1 MSKKIIEKDLENVV
15 DSLNLDELSDEEK
28 EILLQDALQEFE
40 KIPGVEFEDISDND
54 EQNLNNDFK
63 TTRKVLVKNINR
75 LEKLTQI
82 CINNVAIDQNNIG
95 MLQTSLGVIT
105 ESSKAL
111 KLLAEL
117 QGKLFTNKQQAKKV
131 NEEQSDDKPNNNLP
145 DGWSVK

>member
-131 NEEQSDDKPNNNLP
+131 NEEQPDDKPNNNLP